1 MKTTALFRILPPV
14 LACLLGPSPLIA
26 DEPVEAG
33 AGEPTEAAADVPIS
47 SVPLS
52 RIAFTPAQRTEIFA
66 ILRRHGEE
74 VEALQAETNLSTD
87 AKLAKVKESADRAL
101 AQIRALMN
109 REQQRSFDL
118 LYDAARREARERA
131 KRQGIQ

>member
-1 MKTTALFRILPPV
+1 MKTTPLFRILPTA
-14 LACLLGPSPLIA
+14 LACLLGTAPLIA

-33 AGEPTEAAADVPIS
+33 AGEPTEAADVPIS
-47 SVPLS
+47 SIPLS
-52 RIAFTPAQRTEIFA
+52 KIAFTPAQRTEIFA
-66 ILRRHGEE
+66 LLRRHREE